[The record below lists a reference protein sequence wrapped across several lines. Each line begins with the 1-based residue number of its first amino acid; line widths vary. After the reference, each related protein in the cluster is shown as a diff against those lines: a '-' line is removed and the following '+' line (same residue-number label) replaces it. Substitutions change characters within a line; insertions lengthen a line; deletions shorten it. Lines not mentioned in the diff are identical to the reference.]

1 MKIILTLITF
11 LIFVSCTSEVV
22 ESTHNTRKV
31 VQIEHL
37 TSKDKSSEKTAWSH
51 FFDSTQ
57 KVTCKKEGQAWYSM
71 VDDAAELKRLS
82 LKSAEQLG
90 NDLDG
95 ASASQATLI
104 IAALAQKGFT
114 AVAQL
119 AKVLKDTRKAEFSN
133 DVYMFWYETKNKPP
147 EEVELRVFAALQM
160 EKLST
165 VQAYG
170 VRFFFHKMTT
180 NKGIEEVLYAA
191 QGSYAVSKDDVC
203 KIWLKWWDKNKND
216 F

>member
-1 MKIILTLITF
+1 MKIIFFLIT
-11 LIFVSCTSEVV
+11 LLVLASCTTEIV
-22 ESTHNTRKV
+22 ESNRRKS
-31 VQIEHL
+31 VQVEHR
-37 TSKDKSSEKTAWSH
+37 TGKEKNSEKTAWSH

-57 KVTCKKEGQAWYSM
+57 KVTGKKEGQAWYKM
-71 VDDAAELKRLS
+71 VDDAAELRRLS
-82 LKSAEQLG
+82 VKSAKELG
-90 NDLDG
+90 DKLNG
-95 ASASQATLI
+95 ASASQTTLI
-104 IAALAQKGFT
+104 IAALAEKGFT
-114 AVAQL
+114 AVEQL

-133 DVYMFWYETKNKPP
+133 DVSMFWYEEKNKPP

-165 VQAYG
+165 IQAYG

-191 QGSYAVSKDDVC
+191 QGSYAVNKDDVC
-203 KIWLKWWDKNKND
+203 KIWIKWWDKNKTD